1 MVVSPAPAKNQNG
14 NFAPFFKQKP
24 QLKQADDGNRL
35 IFECSLSA
43 QPIPSIEW
51 WRGESLLTDEDG
63 RTLFK
68 IQSNSEPNS
77 YNVSLIL
84 DDVVETD
91 AGLYRVVAK
100 NLCGEVAASINLN
113 FSRKLFFFIN
123 FILLLKL
130 FILGLPTVLQ
140 FEDMT
145 FFLAKFISFNFPAKI

>member
-1 MVVSPAPAKNQNG
+1 MVVSPANATQNG
-14 NFAPFFKQKP
+14 NFAPYFKQKP

-35 IFECSLSA
+35 IFECALAA

-51 WRGESLLTDEDG
+51 WRGESQLNDNDG

-77 YNVSLIL
+77 YNVSLTL
-84 DDVVETD
+84 DDVVEED

-113 FSRKLFFFIN
+113 LSREYCFIA
-123 FILLLKL
+123 FV
-130 FILGLPTVLQ
+130 VLR
-140 FEDMT
+140 
-145 FFLAKFISFNFPAKI
+145 KF